1 MLEAMKVYLS
11 ITCTIYQQLEAFHSI
26 LLQAQ
31 KVTNKEHVWAK
42 DNKISCSHRILV
54 AKCAISI
61 KAELRICQ
69 IFFKTTTAKLQHT
82 NLKL

>member
-11 ITCTIYQQLEAFHSI
+11 ITHTIYQQLEAFHSV

-42 DNKISCSHRILV
+42 LNKIGCSHRILV

-61 KAELRICQ
+61 ITELCICQ
-69 IFFKTTTAKLQHT
+69 IFFKTTNSKAPTY
-82 NLKL
+82 